1 VVLYVKEAN
10 NSRVYF
16 DDNCIV
22 VEGSG
27 FDLVKGVDRIL
38 YDFYKIIE

>member
-1 VVLYVKEAN
+1 LYVKEAN
-10 NSRVYF
+10 ESKVYF

-27 FDLVKGVDRIL
+27 FDLVKGVDRVL
-38 YDFYKIIE
+38 FYFYGIMEQ